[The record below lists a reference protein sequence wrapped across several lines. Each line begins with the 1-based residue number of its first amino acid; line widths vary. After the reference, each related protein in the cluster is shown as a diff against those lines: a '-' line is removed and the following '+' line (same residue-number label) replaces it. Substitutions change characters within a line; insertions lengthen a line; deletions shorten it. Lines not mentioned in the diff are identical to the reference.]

1 MDGDG
6 TTRQSRWR
14 GFRKLVVPAAGIV
27 LVGVGVGIQIWTAFH
42 TTSFGWF
49 AYAPLSG
56 TRPTPFTGT
65 EPGPWGA
72 VLTTAGLVILAFWA
86 GLLIGT
92 RRSPAR

>member
-1 MDGDG
+1 MPVAG
-6 TTRQSRWR
+6 
-14 GFRKLVVPAAGIV
+14 VV
-27 LVGVGVGIQIWTAFH
+27 LLGVGVGIQVWTASH
-42 TTSFGWF
+42 TASFGWF

-72 VLTTAGLVILAFWA
+72 ILITAGLVILAFWA

>member
-1 MDGDG
+1 MALLDNRDGG
-6 TTRQSRWR
+6 AFATSSCRSPGSCFW
-14 GFRKLVVPAAGIV
+14 
-27 LVGVGVGIQIWTAFH
+27 GVGVGIQVWTASH
-42 TTSFGWF
+42 TASFGWF